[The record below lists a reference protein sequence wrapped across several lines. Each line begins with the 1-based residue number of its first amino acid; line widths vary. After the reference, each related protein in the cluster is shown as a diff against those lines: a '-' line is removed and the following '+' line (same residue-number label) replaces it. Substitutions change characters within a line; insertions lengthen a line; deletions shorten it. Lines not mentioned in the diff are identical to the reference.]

1 MAEHSPAQ
9 KQYLLRVKREK
20 NLIRVSRILLFLGFL
35 ILWEVS
41 ARFGWIDS
49 FIFSS
54 PSEIW
59 ITFLKMLKDQS
70 LFTHIGITLAE
81 TLVSFVF
88 TVLLGIG
95 TAVLLWTCPRLSH
108 VLEPYLVVLN
118 SLPKSALAP
127 LLIVWL
133 GANIRTII
141 VAGISVAIFGSIINL
156 YTGFR
161 EVDPEKQKLI
171 QTLGGSKK
179 DELTKIVLPSSVPLI
194 LSIMKVNIGLCLVG
208 VIIGEFIGARQGLG
222 YLIIYGSQTF
232 NCAGIRIRTDI
243 VTLIFCLFSGYSRIS
258 QQPLPPAPLKRI
270 RPSFF
275 NTFNL

>member
-1 MAEHSPAQ
+1 MPDLSPAQ
-9 KQYLLRVKREK
+9 KKYLAYVRREK
-20 NLIRVSRILLFLGFL
+20 YLIHVSRIFLFLGFL
-35 ILWEVS
+35 LLWEVS
-41 ARFGWIDS
+41 ARQGWIDS

-59 ITFLKMLKDQS
+59 RTFFKMVQDQS
-70 LFTHIGITLAE
+70 LFTHIGITLME

-88 TVLLGIG
+88 TVFLGIG
-95 TAVLLWTCPRLSH
+95 TAVLLWCCPKLSRI
-108 VLEPYLVVLN
+108 LEPYLVVLN

-141 VAGISVAIFGSIINL
+141 VAGMSVAIFGSVINL

-161 EVDPEKQKLI
+161 EADPEKLKLI
-171 QTLGGSKK
+171 RTLGGTKK

-194 LSIMKVNIGLCLVG
+194 LSVMKVNIGLCLVG

-243 VTLIFCLFSGYSRIS
+243 VILIFCLFSGYSRIF